1 MFRKVDCLLLRVPDL
16 TAALE
21 FYRDRLGL
29 RQVWIRPGASAGL
42 GMRESET
49 ELVLSQEGGT
59 PEADL
64 LVDSADNACQEFV
77 EAGWTVLSEP
87 FDIPIGRCARVMDP
101 WGNELV
107 LLDMSTGRLKVD
119 QSGRVIE

>member
-77 EAGWTVLSEP
+77 EAGGTVLSEP

-107 LLDMSTGRLKVD
+107 LLDMSKGRLKVD